1 MKRTLLLLADDD
13 SRIMRSA
20 WREWCKLF
28 MERQQRQLCQQ
39 GEHEQL
45 IALASMV
52 AVVALVVPILILARS
67 IGQRAATINGHLEET
82 VENTDALKELNTTID
97 AAGAITAGLNRGR
110 KRLGG

>member
-1 MKRTLLLLADDD
+1 MLMLDT
-13 SRIMRSA
+13 SWTIG
-20 WREWCKLF
+20 F
-28 MERQQRQLCQQ
+28 TV
-39 GEHEQL
+39 GTVVV
-45 IALASMV
+45 V

-110 KRLGG
+110 KRLEG